1 MGERSTAKDA
11 ADCAEVPRLLRAAQE
26 APRWPSRDAEAEMTD
41 AEVAECRGRSEVRD
55 AEPRCRAEMPSL
67 RKEGK
72 AEGRSLNKSRDVKS
86 HVTVVT
92 KVTVMKDPIT

>member
-1 MGERSTAKDA
+1 MLRTAQKRRDY
-11 ADCAEVPRLLRAAQE
+11 CGLRKK
-26 APRWPSRDAEAEMTD
+26 RRGGRGRDAEAEMTD
-41 AEVAECRGRSEVRD
+41 AEVAECRGMTEVRC
-55 AEPRCRAEMPSL
+55 AEPRCRAEVPSL
-67 RKEGK
+67 RNRES